1 MRNVLII
8 AGREL
13 MRLRARFGGKMVAAV
28 VILLAAAGIVSFL
41 VYQQGMVLAK
51 DFYMIGVSSSAPRLD
66 DQRFRV
72 IQVDQGVAGNAL
84 KARKI
89 DVYLTGQTI
98 FYRDDD
104 RSQYAAGA
112 VKTYLRTGELQR
124 VAGQYPLNQAF
135 PLRV

>member
-28 VILLAAAGIVSFL
+28 VILLAAAAIVSFL
-41 VYQQGMVLAK
+41 VYQQGMVLDK
-51 DFYMIGVSSSAPRLD
+51 DFYMIGVSSNAPRLD
-66 DQRFRV
+66 DQRFHV
-72 IQVDQGVAGNAL
+72 IKVDQSVAGNTL

-104 RSQYAAGA
+104 RSQ
-112 VKTYLRTGELQR
+112 
-124 VAGQYPLNQAF
+124 
-135 PLRV
+135 